1 MVRIV
6 ASVLALMAFVSCGA
20 RREVAEEKS
29 LYERELVGRRWSLPT
44 PRGTFTVRFDRDR
57 IRFDIGRLGNRFA
70 VATTDDARR
79 MVIVEHRGRYVPMW
93 WRVAEDGSV
102 RISRLDGQRL
112 YGSVEEA
119 LAAPLPEEWLVLVA
133 SE

>member
-1 MVRIV
+1 MVRVV
-6 ASVLALMAFVSCGA
+6 ASVLALVVLVSCGTK
-20 RREVAEEKS
+20 RETAEEKS

-44 PRGTFTVRFDRDR
+44 PRGTFTVRFERER

-79 MVIVEHRGRYVPMW
+79 MVILEHRGRYVPMW
-93 WRVAEDGSV
+93 WRVMEDGSV

-112 YGSVEEA
+112 YATVEEA
-119 LAAPLPEEWLVLVA
+119 LAAPVPEEWLVLVA